1 MGLAPIKDP
10 KVAALIEEAAGL
22 ARANKAN
29 EARLDEIKGILRK
42 KADAVMAKRPAGV
55 QDNMVEFDSA
65 AGTCT
70 VIFVDETPRL
80 ASGADPERLMEKFAG
95 VGGIDWTQV
104 FKKRWLLAS
113 GWQEVFGGL
122 PKPVQRAI
130 EKLVDWEPSTPRV
143 VLPK

>member
-10 KVAALIEEAAGL
+10 KAAALIAEAADL
-22 ARANKAN
+22 ARAVKAH

-42 KADAVMAKRPAGV
+42 KADDVMAKRPKGV
-55 QDNMVEFDSA
+55 QDNMVEFDSP
-65 AGTCT
+65 AGVCT

-95 VGGIDWTQV
+95 VGGIDWALV
-104 FKKRWLLAS
+104 FRKRWLLAS
-113 GWQEVFGGL
+113 GWQEAVGAL
-122 PKPVQRAI
+122 PKPVQRAL